1 MLYERYSDVIQEY
14 LQQEICEEVQD
25 TQIAEQT
32 STAKYYMPHHPVIR
46 DDKEKTK
53 LRIVFDASSHKE
65 GSPSLNDGLLIGP
78 NLNPDLLHVLIKFR
92 LHKNSEKEL
101 CTMRMNRVVF
111 RVVSSPFLL
120 AATIRTHLKQYES
133 EQPETVADLRES
145 LYVDDLIASSPDVKK
160 ACSITTQAK
169 AILAAAGIELQK
181 WTTIS
186 SDLRARWMN
195 DQIESPADSEMHN
208 VTLKVL
214 GLIWRQDHDDFVF
227 NLQQVL
233 DVLKRKKS
241 TKRSVLQIS
250 SRIFDPI
257 GFLFPINTVYLPCKM
272 PLPGNVGARS
282 QVG

>member
-1 MLYERYSDVIQEY
+1 METTCMHISVAEDNQISRQLHAFW
-14 LQQEICEEVQD
+14 EIESLGIV
-25 TQIAEQT
+25 
-32 STAKYYMPHHPVIR
+32 H
-46 DDKEKTK
+46 DK
-53 LRIVFDASSHKE
+53 
-65 GSPSLNDGLLIGP
+65 SPSAEEAEVP
-78 NLNPDLLHVLIKFR
+78 ETFEQM
-92 LHKNSEKEL
+92 NSEKEL